1 MNTRPHILLSILRVY
16 WKNLDA
22 ADVLQYSYQYVRSHC
37 NNICVQYR
45 AMEALSVSS
54 LSAQLRGLPVPSPRF
69 LSPKIRDPTSNR
81 GALVV
86 EKAGTHMG
94 LILDL
99 FWNDSW

>member
-45 AMEALSVSS
+45 TMEALSVSS
-54 LSAQLRGLPVPSPRF
+54 LSAKLRGLPVPSPKF
-69 LSPKIRDPTSNR
+69 LFPKIRDW
-81 GALVV
+81 
-86 EKAGTHMG
+86 MG
-94 LILDL
+94 KDPDL
-99 FWNDSW
+99 AR